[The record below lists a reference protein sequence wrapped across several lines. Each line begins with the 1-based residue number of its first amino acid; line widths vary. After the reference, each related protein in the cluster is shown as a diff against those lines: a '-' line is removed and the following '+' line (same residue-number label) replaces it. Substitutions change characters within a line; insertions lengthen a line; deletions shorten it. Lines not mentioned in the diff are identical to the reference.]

1 MPNEIIK
8 TIDIDAPVERVW
20 RAITDHVE
28 FGQWFGVR
36 LEAPFAPGKQAK
48 GAITHP
54 GYEHVTMTV
63 TVAEMTPPKL
73 FSFRWLPYAIDPNVD
88 YSDEEPTLVEF
99 RLEPTPEGT
108 LLTVT
113 ESGFDKI
120 PAGRR
125 LEAFRMNDGG
135 WAEQMKNVAVYVA
148 EQSSR

>member
-63 TVAEMTPPKL
+63 TVAETARLAGSTWRAPVRSRTRWSSTPHFTARTDMLRAPPEPLRAWK
-73 FSFRWLPYAIDPNVD
+73 AIIRVP
-88 YSDEEPTLVEF
+88 
-99 RLEPTPEGT
+99 
-108 LLTVT
+108 
-113 ESGFDKI
+113 
-120 PAGRR
+120 
-125 LEAFRMNDGG
+125 
-135 WAEQMKNVAVYVA
+135 
-148 EQSSR
+148 SRSVK